1 MNENYTVLK
10 FSVEK
15 VNSSVR
21 FGAFGDISFM
31 SFLLKKVFSFSLKCR
46 CVWCLV
52 RDFAVM
58 KCASVE
64 RIRAKLP

>member
-1 MNENYTVLK
+1 MKENYTVLK

-15 VNSSVR
+15 VSSRVR

-46 CVWCLV
+46 CVCCEV

-58 KCASVE
+58 K
-64 RIRAKLP
+64 